1 MELVAQ
7 ESGVPRPL
15 GESAISDKEPSTSAP
30 ATFALMP
37 SPLGVPA
44 QGTVESL
51 STKGSMWGWALER
64 RQRERKRRATTA
76 MEQRT
81 AAAPTELP
89 IISVLSLP
97 TEDDAINGVCE
108 TEEDDTEEYPDV
120 EDGLQDTREEL
131 GRVLCGI
138 AGELA
143 VDVIGDVVSWVVVVV
158 CEVFEYAVSI

>member
-1 MELVAQ
+1 
-7 ESGVPRPL
+7 
-15 GESAISDKEPSTSAP
+15 
-30 ATFALMP
+30 
-37 SPLGVPA
+37 
-44 QGTVESL
+44 
-51 STKGSMWGWALER
+51 
-64 RQRERKRRATTA
+64 

-120 EDGLQDTREEL
+120 EDRLPDTREEP

>member
-1 MELVAQ
+1 
-7 ESGVPRPL
+7 
-15 GESAISDKEPSTSAP
+15 
-30 ATFALMP
+30 
-37 SPLGVPA
+37 
-44 QGTVESL
+44 
-51 STKGSMWGWALER
+51 
-64 RQRERKRRATTA
+64 

-120 EDGLQDTREEL
+120 EDRLQDTREEL

-143 VDVIGDVVSWVVVVV
+143 VDVIGDVVSWMVVVV